1 MCIAITLSNMLS
13 GLDLGRRQLFKNE
26 NEFLHLNFSQ
36 DPDKEYEYWINEI
49 GIDGLSTD
57 FTGSLHNYQEWTSPL
72 SETSK
77 SPRQLLGQIVSLV
90 IPYAKA

>member
-1 MCIAITLSNMLS
+1 MPT
-13 GLDLGRRQLFKNE
+13 DLVHPYTYRNE

-49 GIDGLSTD
+49 GIDGLFTD